1 MNQLLAAP
9 AQFEVTALAR
19 TESINKAHRCSSP
32 FTKAG
37 VGRYITSFWA
47 SVCPLT
53 GFMAVRDEKEALFNR
68 CKRLYLPYT
77 VIDVGLWYQVN
88 IPLVPSGRLDDLI
101 VLDDSVIFGGGNTKT
116 GLIDIDD
123 IGRYVARI
131 ISDPRTL
138 NKMVAAFG
146 QVTTQNEIHSIVE
159 EVTGETIPRKYRSR
173 KDLEETISATV
184 EKLAQNPIDEALI
197 MQKFILGYACSRG
210 IRDDNNLDTA
220 KYLRYLDAKELSPD
234 VECTSFQDYIRQLVE
249 GKRDAAVYVGRELGL
264 DKRR

>member
-19 TESINKAHRCSSP
+19 TESINKQIYKDLAARDALVKP
-32 FTKAG
+32 ANLQD
-37 VGRYITSFWA
+37 VG
-47 SVCPLT
+47 
-53 GFMAVRDEKEALFNR
+53 AVATMLSGADVIIS
-68 CKRLYLPYT
+68 LYLPYT

-123 IGRYVARI
+123 IG
-131 ISDPRTL
+131 
-138 NKMVAAFG
+138 
-146 QVTTQNEIHSIVE
+146 SIVE

-249 GKRDAAVYVGRELGL
+249 GKRDAAVTQSALCIQSTLE
-264 DKRR
+264 

>member
-19 TESINKAHRCSSP
+19 TESINKQIYKDLAARDALVKP
-32 FTKAG
+32 ANLQD
-37 VGRYITSFWA
+37 VG
-47 SVCPLT
+47 
-53 GFMAVRDEKEALFNR
+53 AVATMLSGADVIIS
-68 CKRLYLPYT
+68 LYLPYT

-249 GKRDAAVYVGRELGL
+249 GKRDAAVTQSALCIQSTLE
-264 DKRR
+264 

>member
-1 MNQLLAAP
+1 MEKGSSMQL
-9 AQFEVTALAR
+9 
-19 TESINKAHRCSSP
+19 
-32 FTKAG
+32 TKAG
-37 VGRYITSFWA
+37 VGRYIPSFWA
-47 SVCPLT
+47 SVCPTT
-53 GFMAVRDEKEALFNR
+53 GVMAVRDEKEAFFNR

-77 VIDVGLWYQVN
+77 VVDVGLWYQVN

-184 EKLAQNPIDEALI
+184 EKLAQNPTDEGLI
-197 MQKFILGYACSRG
+197 MQKFILEYAYSRG
-210 IRDDNNLDTA
+210 IRGDNNLDAA
-220 KYLRYLDAKELSPD
+220 KYLGYLDAKELYPD

-249 GKRDAAVYVGRELGL
+249 GKRDAAMHVGRELGL